1 MYRELWCVLKSF
13 RATPVQLLGTSR
25 GPQGSNRSGATGLDF
40 MLLCLELFHFSVLEF
55 LLVFFQNNKNFRL
68 KRGEVGRGQCYLDD
82 TSIKPHDGR
91 FHEG

>member
-1 MYRELWCVLKSF
+1 MVIIKVCGYLRC
-13 RATPVQLLGTSR
+13 
-25 GPQGSNRSGATGLDF
+25 RSIGLDL

>member
-1 MYRELWCVLKSF
+1 
-13 RATPVQLLGTSR
+13 
-25 GPQGSNRSGATGLDF
+25 